1 MRTSVRRTNLTL
13 AITSASIGLL
23 AFVLTLFQGGGL
35 VGYVLAGVLLTNG
48 YVRYRMVG
56 RE

>member
-13 AITSASIGLL
+13 AIASASIGLL
-23 AFVLTLFQGGGL
+23 AFVLTLFQGGGM
-35 VGYVLAGVLLTNG
+35 VGYVLAVVLLTNG
-48 YVRYRMVG
+48 YVRYRMVE